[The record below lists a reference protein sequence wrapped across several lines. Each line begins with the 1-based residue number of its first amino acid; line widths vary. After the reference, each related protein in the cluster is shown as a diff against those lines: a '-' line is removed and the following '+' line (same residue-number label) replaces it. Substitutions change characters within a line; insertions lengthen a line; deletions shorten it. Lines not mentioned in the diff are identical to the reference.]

1 MNLNPFQGHSLKT
14 RVTLYTLA
22 LFLAGIWSLA
32 FYASHMLRDDMEK
45 MLSDQQ
51 FSTVSFMATALDE
64 EFSERFWGLN
74 MVAGK
79 ISPELLADT
88 TSLQAVL
95 EDHQIFQRQFNGGTF
110 ITRSD
115 GTATASVPRSA
126 GRQGINYMNRDY
138 IVAALENAKASIGRP
153 VIGKQ
158 PNTPLFVMAV
168 PIRDAQGTVIGVLA
182 GVTNL
187 GQPNFL
193 DKVTGKRHGKTGGY
207 LIVSPHDRLIVT
219 ATDQSRIMAALPAP
233 PPAVKG
239 STSRLIAGYEGSD
252 VVVNQLGKEVLAS
265 AKGIPVAGWYIAASL
280 PVDEAFAP
288 IQLTQQRLLMAA
300 ALLTLLIGGLF
311 WLVLARQ
318 LAPMLAVSKVLRG
331 LADETP
337 LPPPL
342 PIQQQDEVGT
352 LVAGINRLLAIV
364 AQRENALIE
373 AGHRFRLMA
382 DSAPVLIWYA
392 GEDSRYE
399 YFNKVWLDFTGRSIE
414 QEVGI
419 GWADGIH
426 PEDFQHCLDTYTTAF
441 DARQCFT
448 MEYRLRRF
456 DGKYRWLI
464 DQGVPRFD
472 EQGIFVGYI
481 GSCVDI
487 TERKLA
493 EQARNESEIHLQMAL
508 SGADMATWDW
518 HIQTG
523 ALIFNHR
530 WAQIQGYTLDE
541 LPPGIETWNARVFPD
556 DKPAARDHL
565 ERHLKGEMPLYAAE
579 YRVRHKDGHW
589 VWVHSQGKVVEWDG
603 MGNPLRAMGIALDIS
618 TRKNIESALMESEE
632 NYRSLAENSSDW
644 VWAMDLDGHT
654 TYTNDKGAQILGLS
668 YEAFLVTDSITLVHP
683 EDMPLFRQV
692 LAQAVADRSGW
703 RNIRIRFRHKNGSY
717 RTLESC
723 ASPLFDL
730 AGNLTGF
737 QGMDRDISERK
748 ALEAELIAAKAEA
761 EKANNDKSR
770 FLAAASHDLR
780 QPLAALS
787 LYIGVLARRATPE
800 SLKLIG
806 SIQDCLK
813 SLSELL
819 SDLLDVSKLEA
830 GVVIPKLSGFAI
842 DELLMPL
849 VSVHAAAAELKGLRL
864 HFRRCSAV
872 VRTDQMLLARLV
884 GNLIV
889 NAIRYTNRGGILI
902 ACRRHQGKLWLE
914 VWDTGVGIAEE
925 HLGSIFE
932 EFKQLGDEART
943 RGSGLGLA
951 IVAKTAKLLDLKIRV
966 CSRPGRGSLFAIELP
981 LGRALEPAAAK
992 PLQHAARHL
1001 RIGLVDDN
1009 TNVLQA
1015 LTLVLA
1021 EAGHEVVAA
1030 TNGAELIKRLGQQA
1044 PDIVISDY
1052 RLAAKET
1059 GFDVIAAARALFGQ
1073 ELPAFIIT
1081 GDTDPALIRNMAERG
1096 ITVHYKPL
1104 QMEAFQACI
1113 IDATERRLA

>member
-1 MNLNPFQGHSLKT
+1 MNLNPFQRHSLKT

-22 LFLAGIWSLA
+22 IFLAGIWSLA

-51 FSTVSFMATALDE
+51 FSTISFMAAALDDE
-64 EFSERFWGLN
+64 LSQRFWGLN

-95 EDHQIFQRQFNGGTF
+95 EHHQLFQQMFNGGTF
-110 ITRSD
+110 IAGVD
-115 GTATASVPRSA
+115 GTAMASTPRSA
-126 GRQGINYMNRDY
+126 ERQGINYMDRDY
-138 IVAALENAKASIGRP
+138 IVAALKEGKASIGQP
-153 VIGKQ
+153 VKGKRLQ
-158 PNTPLFVMAV
+158 APGFVMAV

-187 GQPNFL
+187 GTPNFL
-193 DKVTGKRHGKTGGY
+193 DKVTDKRYGKTGGY
-207 LIVSPHDRLIVT
+207 LIVSPRDRLIVT
-219 ATDQSRIMAALPAP
+219 ASDRSRIMAALPAP
-233 PPAVKG
+233 APAVKG
-239 STSRLIAGYEGSD
+239 STSRFIAGYEGSD

-280 PVDEAFAP
+280 PVEEAFAP
-288 IQLTQQRLLMAA
+288 IQHMQQRLLMAA
-300 ALLTLLIGGLF
+300 ALLTLLIGGLC
-311 WLVLARQ
+311 WWILTRQ
-318 LAPMLAVSKVLRG
+318 LAPMLAASKVLRG
-331 LADETP
+331 LADRTP

-352 LVAGINRLLAIV
+352 LIAGINRLLAIV

-373 AGHRFRLMA
+373 AGRRFRLMA

-399 YFNKVWLDFTGRSIE
+399 YFNQVWLDFTGRRVE

-419 GWADGIH
+419 GWAEGVH
-426 PEDFQHCLDTYTTAF
+426 PEDFQRCLDTYTTAF
-441 DARQCFT
+441 NARQCFT

-456 DGKYRWLI
+456 DGEYRWLI
-464 DQGVPRFD
+464 DHGVPRFD
-472 EQGIFVGYI
+472 ERGIFAGYI
-481 GSCVDI
+481 GSCIDI
-487 TERKLA
+487 TERQLA
-493 EQARNESEIHLQMAL
+493 EQARNESEVRLQMAL

-518 HIQTG
+518 HIQSG
-523 ALIFNHR
+523 SLICSPR
-530 WAQIQGYTLDE
+530 WAQIQGCTPDE
-541 LPPGIETWNARVFPD
+541 LPPRIETWQTRVFPD
-556 DKPAARDHL
+556 DLPALGELLD
-565 ERHLKGEMPLYAAE
+565 RHCKGETPFYAAE
-579 YRVRHKDGHW
+579 YRIRHKDGHW
-589 VWVHSQGKVVEWDG
+589 VWVHSQGKVVAWDG
-603 MGNPLRAMGIALDIS
+603 MGNPLRVMGIALDIS
-618 TRKNIESALMESEE
+618 TRKNIESALVESEKR
-632 NYRSLAENSSDW
+632 YRNLSENSSDW
-644 VWAMDLDGHT
+644 VWATDLNGHT
-654 TYTNDKGAQILGLS
+654 TYTNYKGADILGLS
-668 YEAFLVTDSITLVHP
+668 DEEFLVTNAATLVHP
-683 EDMPLFRQV
+683 DDMPLFRQ
-692 LAQAVADRSGW
+692 AFEQAVADRSGW

-737 QGMDRDISERK
+737 QGMDRDISERE
-748 ALEAELIAAKAEA
+748 ALEAELLAAKAAA

-787 LYIGVLARRATPE
+787 LYIGVLARRVTPE
-800 SLKLIG
+800 SVKLIS

-830 GVVIPKLSGFAI
+830 GVVIPKLAGFAI
-842 DELLMPL
+842 DELMAPL
-849 VSVHAAAAELKGLRL
+849 VSVHAAEAELKGLRL
-864 HFRRCSAV
+864 RFRPCGAV
-872 VRTDQMLLARLV
+872 VRTDQMLLARV
-884 GNLIV
+884 AGNLIV
-889 NAIRYTNRGGILI
+889 NAIRYTNQGGVLI
-902 ACRRHQGKLWLE
+902 ACRLHQGKLWLE
-914 VWDTGVGIAEE
+914 IWDTGVGIAEE
-925 HLGSIFE
+925 HLDSIFD

-943 RGSGLGLA
+943 RGSGLGLS
-951 IVAKTAKLLDLKIRV
+951 IVAKTAKLLNLKIRV
-966 CSRPGRGSLFAIELP
+966 CSRPGRGSMFAIELP
-981 LGRALEPAAAK
+981 LGRALDSAVAT
-992 PLQHAARHL
+992 PLQHTARRL

-1015 LTLVLA
+1015 LTLVLE

-1030 TNGAELIKRLGQQA
+1030 TNGAQLIERLAQQA

-1052 RLAAKET
+1052 RLAAMET
-1059 GFDVIAAARALFGQ
+1059 GFNVVEAARALFGQ

-1113 IDATERRLA
+1113 VEATERRLA